1 MLNQLFLTNK
11 LNNDLAKI
19 RISDY
24 LSNEYKRLDGLDNN
38 YQEDIKW
45 SQTKICFGFD
55 DEYYN

>member
-1 MLNQLFLTNK
+1 MLNGLLLTNK

-24 LSNEYKRLDGLDNN
+24 LLNEDKRLDDLDNN
-38 YQEDIKW
+38 YQEDIK
-45 SQTKICFGFD
+45 SNQIKTCFGFD